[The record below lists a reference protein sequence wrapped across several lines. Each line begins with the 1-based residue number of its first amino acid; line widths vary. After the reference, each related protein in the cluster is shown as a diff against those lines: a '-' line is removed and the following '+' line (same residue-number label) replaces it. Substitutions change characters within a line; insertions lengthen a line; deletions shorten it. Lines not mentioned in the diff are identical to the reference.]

1 MISMIINE
9 LSHQLWRYVSLEYS
23 MNHIPLTSY
32 HLPLPLI
39 FMNIVSGIWNI
50 NGISHYIPME

>member
-1 MISMIINE
+1 
-9 LSHQLWRYVSLEYS
+9 